1 MVPLSRQLW
10 RVPSSENIIERWN
23 NCTHLNLACDPKL
36 SKIWIRIPIK
46 IKVGSEFKKSFGFF
60 LNFIGVANHL
70 LLLNI
75 FEVMSKLIIIS
86 DFQKLLNP
94 DFHGVRCGP
103 SIRIIKC
110 ADPRHRIVR
119 SIFVVVVGSGLCVQH
134 ESSNCIKF
142 AQINK
147 S

>member
-86 DFQKLLNP
+86 DFSKMAESGFAWSPMRTLDP
-94 DFHGVRCGP
+94 DYKVRRSASPDSALHFCCCCWFR
-103 SIRIIKC
+103 SLC
-110 ADPRHRIVR
+110 AAR
-119 SIFVVVVGSGLCVQH
+119 VVELY
-134 ESSNCIKF
+134 
-142 AQINK
+142 QICTD
-147 S
+147 